1 MVIPCIDMKIILIG
15 AGNLA
20 TQLAVALQKKGMTP
34 AYIYSRTRESAEQL
48 SERLHDVPC
57 SIDISRVPT
66 DGDLYI
72 FAVKDSALLDLVSR
86 MPSNRGLWVHTAGSM
101 DMEVFAPYTARY
113 GVFYPMQTF
122 SKERVTDFDDIPIF
136 VEANHTDDTERLQ
149 ELAGRL
155 STKVYEAT
163 SEQRKYLH
171 LAAVFACNF
180 TNHLYALCD
189 HILSEHG
196 LPFET
201 MLPLIRETA
210 AKVADMPPAQAQ
222 TGPAIRYDK
231 NVIDKQIAL
240 LSDPTMR
247 QIYDLMSRS
256 IHETNKHNDYE
267 PNRFRP
273 LTNKGFRLR
282 CGRCPFSRY
291 DTLASFG
298 RTHANRQHQR
308 RVRLA
313 VRRQNGLPHRHYYRR
328 THRGCPQTF
337 RRIRIKPCL
346 YGSRHKNRNFQKMA
360 GRVRAAPR

>member
-48 SERLHDVPC
+48 SERLRDVPH
-57 SIDISRVPT
+57 STDISQVST

-122 SKERVTDFDDIPIF
+122 SKERETDFDDIPIF
-136 VEANHTDDTERLQ
+136 VEANHTNDTERLQ

-189 HILSEHG
+189 RILSEHG

-210 AKVADMPPAQAQ
+210 AKVADMPPEQAQ

-231 NVIDKQIAL
+231 NVIDKQMAL

-256 IHETNKHNDYE
+256 IHETNKH
-267 PNRFRP
+267 
-273 LTNKGFRLR
+273 
-282 CGRCPFSRY
+282 
-291 DTLASFG
+291 
-298 RTHANRQHQR
+298 
-308 RVRLA
+308 
-313 VRRQNGLPHRHYYRR
+313 
-328 THRGCPQTF
+328 
-337 RRIRIKPCL
+337 
-346 YGSRHKNRNFQKMA
+346 
-360 GRVRAAPR
+360 

>member
-48 SERLHDVPC
+48 SERLRDVPY
-57 SIDISRVPT
+57 STDISQVPT

-122 SKERVTDFDDIPIF
+122 SKERETDFDDIPIF
-136 VEANHTDDTERLQ
+136 VETNHTDDTERLQ
-149 ELAGRL
+149 KLAGRL

-180 TNHLYALCD
+180 SSHLYALCD
-189 HILSEHG
+189 RILSEHG

-231 NVIDKQIAL
+231 NVIDKQMAL

-256 IHETNKHNDYE
+256 IHETNKH
-267 PNRFRP
+267 
-273 LTNKGFRLR
+273 
-282 CGRCPFSRY
+282 
-291 DTLASFG
+291 
-298 RTHANRQHQR
+298 
-308 RVRLA
+308 
-313 VRRQNGLPHRHYYRR
+313 
-328 THRGCPQTF
+328 
-337 RRIRIKPCL
+337 
-346 YGSRHKNRNFQKMA
+346 
-360 GRVRAAPR
+360 